1 MGPSCPTVY
10 SKSQKCPVVKGKAVC
25 VSLQGENFR
34 SNHLFIYVQCTSLL
48 VCHSTMSGRL
58 IEDPSSI
65 KFQTY
70 DDIRPLSRG
79 SSGKVWLVRGHI
91 DGRTYVLKKAGVLGD
106 NYKAGPT
113 SYALQESRI
122 LSRLH
127 HDNIVKQ
134 VDFFPKKELWCIVLE
149 HCDGGDLLGT
159 IKEHRERKRHFADAS
174 LFRILNQVASAL
186 AYAHSMGVIHRD
198 IKPANILLRGGDA
211 VVADWGLSHVC
222 TDTSDSSAYMG
233 TVVYMAPEVRS
244 KRSYSFP
251 ADVWSLGMIMYEC
264 MVAVDLQYDASKP
277 DLTKLISNT
286 LGFLVRQ
293 MLSSDPASRPTA
305 SQIVAATS
313 QYLTLDT
320 VVNRQAS
327 FLAVSAP
334 TIFSSV
340 ESPRFRAAAQ
350 GISAGVSARPSDI
363 RQISVHTSP
372 ETIMD
377 TLNPSSPSIVEGP
390 RASLLQP
397 FHAASTSHN
406 ATKLLHLPAVDTN
419 YSGSTRRADPVVD
432 VPKTFRVP
440 AAAVHSQKPSPPQFQ
455 YSSHPSNSAL
465 HTAAASPFSSLG
477 LVLERAS
484 DGYYVVS
491 SVKNRGIAYGALF
504 AGEAIAEVGSHNVC
518 GIPAHIL
525 VSLLQ
530 SAVNSQAP
538 ITVISANGLTRSAY
552 LGAPSPFS
560 SHHSSDED
568 IEFDSTC
575 QTADVSQL
583 GITLKE
589 LGGEVVVDSVIVQTP
604 EGLQVDD
611 VLRSV
616 NDVSCTGS
624 VLKQVAA
631 SLSAVNAG
639 DSFVLVDRYMD
650 GAWRTIKVFLGVQSM
665 GDGFVI

>member
-1 MGPSCPTVY
+1 
-10 SKSQKCPVVKGKAVC
+10 
-25 VSLQGENFR
+25 
-34 SNHLFIYVQCTSLL
+34 
-48 VCHSTMSGRL
+48 MSGRL
-58 IEDPSSI
+58 PDDVSSS

-106 NYKAGPT
+106 HYKAGPT

-127 HDNIVKQ
+127 HRNIVKQ
-134 VDFFPKKELWCIVLE
+134 IDFFPKREHWCIVLE

-159 IKEHRERKRHFADAS
+159 IKEHRERKRQFADAS
-174 LFRILNQVASAL
+174 LFRVLNQIASAL
-186 AYAHSMGVIHRD
+186 SHAHSMGVIHRD
-198 IKPANILLRGGDA
+198 IKPANILLRSGEA

-222 TDTSDSSAYMG
+222 AETSDSSAYMG

-244 KRSYSFP
+244 KKSYSFP

-264 MVAVDLQYDASKP
+264 MCAVDLQYVDASKP

-313 QYLTLDT
+313 QYLPLDP
-320 VVNRQAS
+320 VVSRQSS
-327 FLAVSAP
+327 FVPVTTPAL
-334 TIFSSV
+334 FSSV
-340 ESPRFRAAAQ
+340 ESPSFRAAAH
-350 GISAGVSARPSDI
+350 GGSASLPARSPDL
-363 RQISVHTSP
+363 RQRSIAASP
-372 ETIMD
+372 DTILD
-377 TLNPSSPSIVEGP
+377 ALNPSSPATVEGP
-390 RASLLQP
+390 RASTLQHLHVAP
-397 FHAASTSHN
+397 SSSFTSSKY
-406 ATKLLHLPAVDTN
+406 AHLPADDTN
-419 YSGSTRRADPVVD
+419 LNRLPLARRTDPVSD
-432 VPKTFRVP
+432 VSKTLRAP
-440 AAAVHSQKPSPPQFQ
+440 ADAVNSLKPSPPQFHRPSH
-455 YSSHPSNSAL
+455 SSIPAL
-465 HTAAASPFSSLG
+465 HAAAASPFSSLG

-491 SVKNRGIAYGALF
+491 SVQKRGIAYGALF
-504 AGEAIAEVGSHNVC
+504 AGEVIAEVGAHNVC
-518 GIPAHIL
+518 GVPSHIL

-530 SAVNSQAP
+530 SAVNSQAA

-552 LGAPSPFS
+552 LGVPSPFS
-560 SHHSSDED
+560 SHHSGDED
-568 IEFDSTC
+568 IEFDAAR
-575 QTADVSQL
+575 QTADIPQL

-589 LGGEVVVDSVIVQTP
+589 LGGEVVVDSVIIQTP
-604 EGLQVDD
+604 KGLQVDD

-616 NDVSCTGS
+616 NDESCSGS
-624 VLKQVAA
+624 TLKQVAA
-631 SLSAVNAG
+631 SLSAANTR
-639 DSFVLVDRYMD
+639 DSFVAVDRYVD
-650 GAWRTIKVFLGVQSM
+650 GAWRTVELFLGAQAM